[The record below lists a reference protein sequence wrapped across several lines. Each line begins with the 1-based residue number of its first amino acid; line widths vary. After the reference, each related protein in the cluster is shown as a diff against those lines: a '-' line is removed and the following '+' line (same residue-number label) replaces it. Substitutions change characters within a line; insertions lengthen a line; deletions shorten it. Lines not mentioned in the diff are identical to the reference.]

1 MCKTIYIYTFPSTH
15 VHMHTPPHT
24 AHTYTCTQTAHM
36 YPHARTHTQHTS
48 THVPTH
54 THAHSHAHTHKQHTC
69 RRSCT
74 HTYVHTHM
82 HTPYIY
88 AFITELWLS
97 ECLYSTE
104 NLSIYEIWTH
114 ISPPSLP
121 LMYILTNIIYQTIKL
136 NCQYVFANSTESI

>member
-1 MCKTIYIYTFPSTH
+1 MQNNIHIYIPKHTCT
-15 VHMHTPPHT
+15 HMHTPPHT

-36 YPHARTHTQHTS
+36 YPHTAYTY
-48 THVPTH
+48 TH
-54 THAHSHAHTHKQHTC
+54 THAHSHAHTHRHSTHVDAHAHT
-69 RRSCT
+69 R
-74 HTYVHTHM
+74 TYM

-88 AFITELWLS
+88 AFITESWLS